1 MNSEK
6 PDNAGAQSRVAA
18 ATVLDPAVSRSE
30 AGFPTPLDEY
40 KPRVARKVEEMRRHD
55 GIIRMGRLF
64 RDQHAQVGRK
74 RQHLL
79 LMFRGWHSARVGDVC
94 ADGP

>member
-1 MNSEK
+1 MDRLVKAVQREQSAGVPMN
-6 PDNAGAQSRVAA
+6 
-18 ATVLDPAVSRSE
+18 SE

-40 KPRVARKVEEMRRHD
+40 KLRVARKVEEMRRHD

-94 ADGP
+94 ADGL